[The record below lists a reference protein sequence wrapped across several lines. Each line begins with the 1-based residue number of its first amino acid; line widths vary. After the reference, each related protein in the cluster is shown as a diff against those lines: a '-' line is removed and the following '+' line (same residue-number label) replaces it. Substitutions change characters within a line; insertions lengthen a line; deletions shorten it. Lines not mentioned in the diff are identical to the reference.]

1 VAVHARRCHSRRSCA
16 RVVHIG
22 CSPGFDLRNIL
33 DYASNVKNDPFFI
46 PAGAEAFRNALP
58 NAEVQ
63 FLDTGHYATETH
75 FIEIAL
81 PCKSF

>member
-1 VAVHARRCHSRRSCA
+1 MRLCVECEALSEVSGMFRRSKPPLVAVW
-16 RVVHIG
+16 G
-22 CSPGFDLRNIL
+22 
-33 DYASNVKNDPFFI
+33 KNDPFFI
-46 PAGAEAFRNALP
+46 PAGAKAFRNALP

-81 PCKSF
+81 PCRSF

>member
-1 VAVHARRCHSRRSCA
+1 MKLYPKFQECFRRSKPPLVAVW
-16 RVVHIG
+16 G
-22 CSPGFDLRNIL
+22 
-33 DYASNVKNDPFFI
+33 KNDPFFI

-75 FIEIAL
+75 FIEIAPAMQEFL
-81 PCKSF
+81 GTNNGAAGKIRLL